1 MKHIRKFYLLLGVL
15 LCLGLAAC
23 GSDDDGDGGGGGN
36 SNPIVGTWRLS
47 ELKTD
52 AWIDYTDGSE
62 SQHSI
67 STKTYGMK
75 NGVWENTYTFNGDG
89 SYKYSYLD
97 GSKIY
102 SQTGYFT
109 FYGSQI
115 TLSGE
120 TYNVSISGD
129 VMNWS
134 HEASRKEMHGMIS
147 GMYYKMEYATWY
159 RVN

>member
-1 MKHIRKFYLLLGVL
+1 MKHIRKFYLLLGAL

-23 GSDDDGDGGGGGN
+23 GSDDDGDVGGGGN

-89 SYKYSYLD
+89 SYNTAIWMEVRYIRKQDIS
-97 GSKIY
+97 
-102 SQTGYFT
+102 
-109 FYGSQI
+109 
-115 TLSGE
+115 LS
-120 TYNVSISGD
+120 
-129 VMNWS
+129 
-134 HEASRKEMHGMIS
+134 
-147 GMYYKMEYATWY
+147 MEVKLRCLVRLTMFPSLAM
-159 RVN
+159 